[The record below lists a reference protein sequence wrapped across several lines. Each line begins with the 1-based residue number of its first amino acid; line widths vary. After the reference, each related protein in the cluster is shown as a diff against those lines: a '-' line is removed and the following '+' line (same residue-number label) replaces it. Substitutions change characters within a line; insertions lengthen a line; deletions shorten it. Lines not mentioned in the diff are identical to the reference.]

1 MVWGNNNHNSFFIN
15 YIIERVVNLVPR
27 KPIRSEKKICEYR
40 KYPIIPIHGIWIIIR
55 RCTSQIDTFIQY
67 IILYIFNIKIK
78 NWNIFIK
85 NDLFN
90 IGNSLTWIGQSDK
103 GKAVNIYRK
112 ICQNYDFNLQNI
124 LKINLQLFATNL
136 LNIFN
141 SDGGTL
147 TSWLCSKSW
156 I

>member
-1 MVWGNNNHNSFFIN
+1 MEYGLSSG
-15 YIIERVVNLVPR
+15 VVRHKLT
-27 KPIRSEKKICEYR
+27 
-40 KYPIIPIHGIWIIIR
+40 H
-55 RCTSQIDTFIQY
+55 
-67 IILYIFNIKIK
+67 LY
-78 NWNIFIK
+78 NIFIK

-147 TSWLCSKSW
+147 TS
-156 I
+156 